1 MSDNVKGKEEIS
13 AEPMKENWM
22 QDRKRERPVSPTSDS
37 VRLKE
42 EEADHDNV
50 DVDVEPQ
57 PSKLPRALSSSS
69 SSSSSFNIS
78 PRVTKL
84 IDRSNLEV
92 TTLGPESQLFSC
104 VSLPHSHDSFPSST
118 SSSTSASSI
127 QTDNFPITYSPSPHF
142 FSSLDHD
149 DYAWLK
155 YYPHQPNHFPEP
167 NQFLSLPYLGLNA
180 NPKGITVE
188 DFVSRLDHSQYIPFF
203 LSQSRLALL
212 RELFKQQLNF
222 LVLLLSKS

>member
-37 VRLKE
+37 VCLEE

-57 PSKLPRALSSSS
+57 PSNLPRALSSP
-69 SSSSSFNIS
+69 SSSFNIS
-78 PRVTKL
+78 PKVTKL

-104 VSLPHSHDSFPSST
+104 VSLPYSHDSFPSST
-118 SSSTSASSI
+118 S
-127 QTDNFPITYSPSPHF
+127 
-142 FSSLDHD
+142 
-149 DYAWLK
+149 
-155 YYPHQPNHFPEP
+155 
-167 NQFLSLPYLGLNA
+167 
-180 NPKGITVE
+180 
-188 DFVSRLDHSQYIPFF
+188 YIG
-203 LSQSRLALL
+203 
-212 RELFKQQLNF
+212 
-222 LVLLLSKS
+222 

>member
-78 PRVTKL
+78 PKVTKL

-92 TTLGPESQLFSC
+92 TTESQLFSC
-104 VSLPHSHDSFPSST
+104 VSLPHSHDSVP
-118 SSSTSASSI
+118 SSTSASPF
-127 QTDNFPITYSPSPHF
+127 QTDNFPITYPSLPDWF
-142 FSSLDHD
+142 ASLDHD

-155 YYPHQPNHFPEP
+155 YYPHDR
-167 NQFLSLPYLGLNA
+167 A
-180 NPKGITVE
+180 
-188 DFVSRLDHSQYIPFF
+188 
-203 LSQSRLALL
+203 
-212 RELFKQQLNF
+212 
-222 LVLLLSKS
+222 